1 MTKPSRLSIVRKLSK
16 ALRQQ
21 LEALKICLF
30 SSVIKH
36 IAALY
41 FYDDHQRN
49 PNNNERDHIVGRLT
63 TYILAALTGVQDN
76 EAWTMVWIWAGL
88 LYQQLSGTIGRIK
101 GDWVQDNWWRAY
113 WQRIEPSPHKTP
125 LYRKNKIHRGCGLF
139 YILKSV
145 DRSVIYLTIWKLL
158 RYHWGRKLTSADWWN
173 SRKTRLGKVF
183 QEFTGL
189 KGYHSAGTRTLG
201 GKNASSWCLV
211 PRGE

>member
-1 MTKPSRLSIVRKLSK
+1 MKEII
-16 ALRQQ
+16 Q
-21 LEALKICLF
+21 L
-30 SSVIKH
+30 
-36 IAALY
+36 
-41 FYDDHQRN
+41 DDLN
-49 PNNNERDHIVGRLT
+49 
-63 TYILAALTGVQDN
+63 YILAALTGVQDN

-113 WQRIEPSPHKTP
+113 WQRIEPSPHKTS
-125 LYRKNKIHRGCGLF
+125 LYRENKIHRSCELF
-139 YILKSV
+139 FYLQLSFCFADDGEFMYILKSV

-183 QEFTGL
+183 PEFTGL